1 MDFGPRWGPNKGAL
15 KMEWIVIPAASS
27 VAVALAVAIGLFVR
41 RPQRRTIEAGQY
53 PYRVQ
58 PSVFS
63 TSERTFLGVLNRAV
77 GDTYEVLG
85 KVRVAD
91 VIAPKN
97 DLSQQVWKEAF
108 DRISRVHFDFVLCHK
123 DNLQPAAV
131 VELDNGADRDRF
143 GAENLFLDRAA
154 HAAQLTV
161 IRFEEKGSYSVNAVR
176 GKVLKGLNAPVMEL
190 TERIEP
196 AA

>member
-1 MDFGPRWGPNKGAL
+1 
-15 KMEWIVIPAASS
+15 MEWIVIPAASS
-27 VAVALAVAIGLFVR
+27 VAVALAVVIGLFVR
-41 RPQRRTIEAGQY
+41 RPQRRTIEAGEY

-143 GAENLFLDRAA
+143 GAESLFLDRAA
-154 HAAQLTV
+154 HAAQLAV

>member
-1 MDFGPRWGPNKGAL
+1 
-15 KMEWIVIPAASS
+15 MEWIVIPAASGL
-27 VAVALAVAIGLFVR
+27 AVALAVVIGLLAR
-41 RPQRRTIEAGQY
+41 RPHTETSESGDY

-63 TSERTFLGVLNRAV
+63 TAERTFLGVLQRAV

-91 VIAPKN
+91 VIAPRN
-97 DLSQQVWKEAF
+97 ELSQQAWKEAF
-108 DRISRVHFDFVLCHK
+108 ERISRVHFDFVLCHK
-123 DNLQPAAV
+123 DNLQPAAA
-131 VELDNGADRDRF
+131 VELDSGSNQDRSRS
-143 GAENLFLDRAA
+143 ERLFLDRAA
-154 HAAQLTV
+154 HAAQLMV

-190 TERIEP
+190 TERLEP